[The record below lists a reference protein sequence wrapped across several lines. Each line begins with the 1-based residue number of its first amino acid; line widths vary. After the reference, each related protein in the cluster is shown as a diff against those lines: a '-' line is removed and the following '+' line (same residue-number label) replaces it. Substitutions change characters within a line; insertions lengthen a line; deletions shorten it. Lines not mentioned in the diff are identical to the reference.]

1 MEAWRGPAQFA
12 GAALIVTIV
21 ALWATRPPP
30 TCDMTV
36 EPHSHLDLDR
46 IVDREHLA
54 ADIGASGRIARRYRA
69 QMPEHPAGAH
79 EAPAQAATQA
89 PDTDDEQ
96 CHARLAQQIM
106 STHDLTLAQI
116 LAAAGR
122 APG

>member
-12 GAALIVTIV
+12 VAALIVTIV

-36 EPHSHLDLDR
+36 EPHSHLNLDR
-46 IVDREHLA
+46 VVDREHLA
-54 ADIGASGRIARRYRA
+54 ADIGASGRIARRYLT

-79 EAPAQAATQA
+79 DAPVQARAQA
-89 PDTDDEQ
+89 PDTDDQQ
-96 CHARLAQQIM
+96 CHARLTQQIM
-106 STHDLTLAQI
+106 TTHDLTLAQI
-116 LAAAGR
+116 LAAARR